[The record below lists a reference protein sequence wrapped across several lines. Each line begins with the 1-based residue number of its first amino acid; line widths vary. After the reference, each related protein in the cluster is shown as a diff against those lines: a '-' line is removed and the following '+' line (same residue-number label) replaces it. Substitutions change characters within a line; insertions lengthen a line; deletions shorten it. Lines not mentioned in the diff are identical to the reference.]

1 MADVASLAV
10 ALHLNA
16 ASFKSQVVDAYR
28 SAATESK
35 KFSAGAQQDSLNT
48 STALAKVGQQA
59 KSAGAQIN
67 QFGGSLNRAQGGVGH
82 LRYVLDSLAAGSNVA
97 ASSLTGALVPAIEKT
112 FGNINTLSFSLQEQK
127 RAAAEVAAQSM
138 RTARAQIEQ
147 AQSARTSAQSQF
159 QLAKRAREQAIA
171 QREQAFAL
179 DEHYARQVEINKQY
193 GVTAKYTAEH
203 AKNARAIEE
212 ANIAEAAA
220 KEKMLTATRAI
231 VAADKSE
238 SDGKRGLLVAT
249 NQMTAANREL
259 SFGARAAAASTNLL
273 RSSLALMG
281 GPVGVAV
288 LATVA
293 AFTALWSHIKSA
305 EEQQKAFNAAIMKGG
320 TGLTTTAYDLEQL
333 SLSLGGTAEA
343 IKSVTAAAAAGLT
356 GDMLTQVSALGKR
369 LEEAGGSV
377 DNLISRLVSIG
388 NEPLKALE
396 SLTNQGMILDATI
409 VQQIANLER
418 AGKTEEAKELA
429 RAKALQA
436 EKKQHEESLAYSKKQ
451 TEQLKNLTTEWGY
464 LATAIG
470 TTSAIQLQAMQD
482 AEREKVLAKQAEE
495 NRQRQKTAQQQKQD
509 AIDLIKTENQIT
521 AAVNAGIDPQKERA
535 RLTKEIKAR
544 HDAGKMSV
552 EQYAQALKGLDKM
565 YSSPSKSFTDSEG
578 VRRLQ
583 ELREQTATL
592 KAQANE
598 SVNLT
603 ASQRKLV
610 AFEQEIA
617 DFKGKRLTDGQKSL
631 FAMKEEIAAQLKQNI
646 LLEKANEQRE
656 LSKKLH
662 EQTRDM
668 VARTY
673 SLQQDADNQI
683 AQITMPSADYDQMVA
698 EQQIRDDFRQ
708 RRWQLDKEVSD
719 KTSALYVEQTGI
731 LQSEQQRQLDIVRN
745 TAQQKAEVEGSFSSG
760 LKKGFSDWGEGA
772 NNAFTNMRD
781 ISTKALDGMANSL
794 TELATTGKASF
805 GDMAKSIIKDLASMT
820 IKMAMFNAVKA
831 GMSFFGFGGGSAPS
845 PTLNAKG
852 GIYSSP
858 SLSAYSGQI
867 VSSPTLFA
875 FAKGAT
881 GLMGE
886 AGPEAILPLK
896 RGPDGSLGVRASG
909 STQSGTAA
917 PQVYITISDNGQ
929 ISQTASPGLEQFGS
943 SIGQFVD
950 SRYRELRDKDL
961 RPGGPLWRR

>member
-1 MADVASLAV
+1 M
-10 ALHLNA
+10 
-16 ASFKSQVVDAYR
+16 Y
-28 SAATESK
+28 TE
-35 KFSAGAQQDSLNT
+35 
-48 STALAKVGQQA
+48 
-59 KSAGAQIN
+59 
-67 QFGGSLNRAQGGVGH
+67 
-82 LRYVLDSLAAGSNVA
+82 
-97 ASSLTGALVPAIEKT
+97 
-112 FGNINTLSFSLQEQK
+112 
-127 RAAAEVAAQSM
+127 
-138 RTARAQIEQ
+138 
-147 AQSARTSAQSQF
+147 
-159 QLAKRAREQAIA
+159 
-171 QREQAFAL
+171 
-179 DEHYARQVEINKQY
+179 
-193 GVTAKYTAEH
+193 EH

-238 SDGKRGLLVAT
+238 SDGKRNLLAAT
-249 NQMTAANREL
+249 NQMTTANREL
-259 SFGARAAAASTNLL
+259 SFGARAAAVSTNLL

-293 AFTALWSHIKSA
+293 AFTALWSQIKSA

-320 TGLTTTAYDLEQL
+320 TGLTTTAYDLKQL
-333 SLSLGGTAEA
+333 SLALGGTAEA
-343 IKSVTAAAAAGLT
+343 VKSVTAVAAAGLT
-356 GDMLTQVSALGKR
+356 GDMLSQVSALGKR
-369 LEEAGGSV
+369 LEETGGSV

-388 NEPLKALE
+388 NEPVKALE

-409 VQQIANLER
+409 VQQIASLER

-451 TEQLKNLTTEWGY
+451 TEQLKNLTTQWGY

-470 TTSAIQLQAMQD
+470 TTRAIQLQAMQD
-482 AEREKVLAKQAEE
+482 AERKKVLTKQAEE
-495 NRQRQKTAQQQKQD
+495 NKQRQKTIQQQKQD
-509 AIDLIKTENQIT
+509 AIDLIKTESQIT

-544 HDAGKMSV
+544 HDAGKMSA

-565 YSSPSKSFTDSEG
+565 YSGPSKSAVTESEG
-578 VRRLQ
+578 VKRLQ

-598 SVNLT
+598 SVSLT

-610 AFEQEIA
+610 AFEQELA

-631 FAMKEEIAAQLKQNI
+631 VAMKAEITAQLNQNI
-646 LLEKANEQRE
+646 ALEKANEQRE

-708 RRWQLDKEVSD
+708 RRWQLDKDVSD

-745 TAQQKAEVEGSFSSG
+745 TAQQKAEVEVEGSFSSG

-831 GMSFFGFGGGSAPS
+831 GMSFFGVGGGGAPS

-852 GIYSSP
+852 GVYSSP

-875 FAKGAT
+875 FAKGA

-886 AGPEAILPLK
+886 AGPEAIMPLK
-896 RGPDGSLGVRASG
+896 RGPDGSLGVRAS
-909 STQSGTAA
+909 SANAQAVNAA
-917 PQVYITISDNGQ
+917 PQVFIQIDSNGNAS
-929 ISQTASPGLEQFGS
+929 SQAPAGLEAFGS
-943 SIGQFVD
+943 QIASFVD
-950 SRYRELRDKDL
+950 NRYRELRDKDL

>member
-1 MADVASLAV
+1 MHTL
-10 ALHLNA
+10 
-16 ASFKSQVVDAYR
+16 Y
-28 SAATESK
+28 TE
-35 KFSAGAQQDSLNT
+35 
-48 STALAKVGQQA
+48 
-59 KSAGAQIN
+59 
-67 QFGGSLNRAQGGVGH
+67 
-82 LRYVLDSLAAGSNVA
+82 
-97 ASSLTGALVPAIEKT
+97 
-112 FGNINTLSFSLQEQK
+112 
-127 RAAAEVAAQSM
+127 
-138 RTARAQIEQ
+138 
-147 AQSARTSAQSQF
+147 
-159 QLAKRAREQAIA
+159 
-171 QREQAFAL
+171 
-179 DEHYARQVEINKQY
+179 
-193 GVTAKYTAEH
+193 EH

-238 SDGKRGLLVAT
+238 SDGKRNLLAAT
-249 NQMTAANREL
+249 NQMTTANREL
-259 SFGARAAAASTNLL
+259 SFGARAAAVSTNLL

-293 AFTALWSHIKSA
+293 AFTALWSQIKSA

-320 TGLTTTAYDLEQL
+320 TGLTTTAYDLKQL
-333 SLSLGGTAEA
+333 SLALGGTAEA
-343 IKSVTAAAAAGLT
+343 VKSVTAVAAAGLT
-356 GDMLTQVSALGKR
+356 GDMLSQVSALGKR
-369 LEEAGGSV
+369 LEETGGSV

-388 NEPLKALE
+388 NEPVKALE

-409 VQQIANLER
+409 VQQIASLER

-451 TEQLKNLTTEWGY
+451 TEQLKNLTTQWGY

-470 TTSAIQLQAMQD
+470 TTRAIQLQAMQD
-482 AEREKVLAKQAEE
+482 AERKKVLTKQAEE
-495 NRQRQKTAQQQKQD
+495 NKQRQKTIQQQKQD
-509 AIDLIKTENQIT
+509 AIDLIKTESQIT

-544 HDAGKMSV
+544 HDAGKMSA

-565 YSSPSKSFTDSEG
+565 YSGPSKSAVTESEG
-578 VRRLQ
+578 VKRLQ

-598 SVNLT
+598 SVSLT

-610 AFEQEIA
+610 AFEQELA

-631 FAMKEEIAAQLKQNI
+631 VAMKAEITAQLNQNI
-646 LLEKANEQRE
+646 ALEKANEQRE

-708 RRWQLDKEVSD
+708 RRWQLDKDVSD

-745 TAQQKAEVEGSFSSG
+745 TAQQKAEVEVEGSFSSG

-831 GMSFFGFGGGSAPS
+831 GMSFFGVGGGGAPS

-852 GIYSSP
+852 GVYSSP

-875 FAKGAT
+875 FAKGA

-886 AGPEAILPLK
+886 AGPEAIMPLK
-896 RGPDGSLGVRASG
+896 RGPDGSLGVRAS
-909 STQSGTAA
+909 SANAQAVNAA
-917 PQVYITISDNGQ
+917 PQVFIQIDSNGNAS
-929 ISQTASPGLEQFGS
+929 SQAPAGLEAFGS
-943 SIGQFVD
+943 QIASFVD
-950 SRYRELRDKDL
+950 NRYRELRDKDL